1 MSFHSH
7 FTLFNFQ
14 KPVVM
19 SFTEFSIILILLFAS
34 NVAIF
39 ISLILFFFLELC
51 QIMVHQILFS
61 YYFFLVLG
69 SITFVYDFKEVI
81 ISSNLLGQYSLLMG
95 SSPFVS
101 PFLFSFLLIE
111 FLHRYCAHFLFII
124 IYL

>member
-1 MSFHSH
+1 
-7 FTLFNFQ
+7 
-14 KPVVM
+14 
-19 SFTEFSIILILLFAS
+19 
-34 NVAIF
+34 
-39 ISLILFFFLELC
+39 
-51 QIMVHQILFS
+51 MVHQILFS